1 MISEKIYIHKLK
13 KMICLVKYSH
23 GKSELQ
29 YNNNNKNVSPSK
41 SNRSRRTKNE
51 KRCKEID
58 NNVEK

>member
-1 MISEKIYIHKLK
+1 
-13 KMICLVKYSH
+13 MICLVKYSH

-51 KRCKEID
+51 KRCKETD

>member
-1 MISEKIYIHKLK
+1 
-13 KMICLVKYSH
+13 MICLVKYSH

-29 YNNNNKNVSPSK
+29 YNNNNNNKNVSPSK

-51 KRCKEID
+51 KRCKETD